1 MECWDSVPSYKV
13 EAIPLVDRGPKT
25 KGREYLGGGGE
36 SDLKIILTFSR

>member
-25 KGREYLGGGGE
+25 KGREYLGGKK

>member
-13 EAIPLVDRGPKT
+13 EAIPLADRGPKT
-25 KGREYLGGGGE
+25 KGREYLGGWE